1 MLTITITG
9 ETPEDVKNQLQAFDK
24 ALTPGAKA
32 AKADS
37 EEEPKKKVTKVTKA
51 TEDDEEPNKKPVKK
65 VVEEEA
71 EDKVPTHED
80 ARAAIIDL
88 SKKLEW
94 DPAPP
99 KIQAFTKKFAKKHD
113 LTEDDGETHISRI
126 PQIPVKKLKLFL
138 EAIKEEGEI

>member
-32 AKADS
+32 SKTDS
-37 EEEPKKKVTKVTKA
+37 EEEPKKVVKKVV
-51 TEDDEEPNKKPVKK
+51 EDDEEPKKKPVKK

-71 EDKVPTHED
+71 EDKPLTHED
-80 ARAAIIDL
+80 ARSAIIGL

-126 PQIPVKKLKLFL
+126 PQIPVKKLKAFM